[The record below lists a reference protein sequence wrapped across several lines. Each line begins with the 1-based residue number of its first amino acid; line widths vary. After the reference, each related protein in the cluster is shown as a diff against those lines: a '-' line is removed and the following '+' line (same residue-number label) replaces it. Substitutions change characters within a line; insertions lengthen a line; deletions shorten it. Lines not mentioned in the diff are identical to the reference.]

1 MWASLARD
9 YLAIMALSVSS
20 ERAFS
25 SPGIT
30 VSKRRNRLKGDI
42 VEALQCLKCMYHE
55 DLIFRAVV
63 TNREVQDEMENTEYF
78 EQCGTMDEVC
88 EDAKAFTWDS
98 LIEDDE
104 NEDENV
110 VVIS

>member
-1 MWASLARD
+1 M
-9 YLAIMALSVSS
+9 
-20 ERAFS
+20 
-25 SPGIT
+25 

-42 VEALQCLKCMYHE
+42 VKALQCLKCMYHE

-78 EQCGTMDEVC
+78 EQSETTDEIC
-88 EDAKAFTWDS
+88 EEAKTFTWDS

-104 NEDENV
+104 DEDND
-110 VVIS
+110 VIIIS